1 MEERIIKV
9 LNEINEDICNYHG
22 DKLLD
27 DKIIDSFEVMQIIT
41 DLEAEF
47 GIEIDAENVIAENFA
62 NAHSIINMMK
72 RCLETA

>member
-1 MEERIIKV
+1 MEERVIKV
-9 LNEINEDICNYHG
+9 LNEINEDICSYHG

-41 DLEAEF
+41 DLEVEF

-62 NAHSIINMMK
+62 NVQSIISMMK
-72 RCLETA
+72 RCLEHT